1 MRSSNKIKIEGGMS
15 SMTDLVFLLLIFFI
29 IISTFVNT
37 SHQIQ
42 LPDGSGDP
50 SLTSTVKVYVNAENQ
65 FFINSNEEPIQVSV
79 VDREIM
85 NLIGE
90 NKAIELLADKEFVVE
105 HFAVQMVGDLMQSG
119 KTLSNNQI
127 YSLTKPWLLG
137 GEYKIEN
144 IEPTDID
151 VHFSLTGQIA
161 QQVGASES

>member
-65 FFINSNEEPIQVSV
+65 FFINSNEEPIRVSV
-79 VDREIM
+79 VEREIM

-90 NKAIELLADKEFVVE
+90 NKAIELLADKEAHRASAYEIIRIAKQNALKVVIKTK
-105 HFAVQMVGDLMQSG
+105 GG
-119 KTLSNNQI
+119 K
-127 YSLTKPWLLG
+127 
-137 GEYKIEN
+137 
-144 IEPTDID
+144 
-151 VHFSLTGQIA
+151 
-161 QQVGASES
+161 

>member
-50 SLTSTVKVYVNAENQ
+50 SLTSPVKVYVNAENQ
-65 FFINSNEEPIQVSV
+65 FFINSNEEPIQVSNV
-79 VDREIM
+79 EREIM

-90 NKAIELLADKEFVVE
+90 NKAIELLADKETHRASAYEIIRIAKQNALKVV
-105 HFAVQMVGDLMQSG
+105 VKTKGG
-119 KTLSNNQI
+119 K
-127 YSLTKPWLLG
+127 
-137 GEYKIEN
+137 
-144 IEPTDID
+144 
-151 VHFSLTGQIA
+151 
-161 QQVGASES
+161 

>member
-50 SLTSTVKVYVNAENQ
+50 SLTSPVKVYVNAENQ
-65 FFINSNEEPIQVSV
+65 FFINSNEEPIQVSSV
-79 VDREIM
+79 EREIM

-90 NKAIELLADKEFVVE
+90 NKAIELLADKEAHRASAYEIIRIAKQNALKVVIKTK
-105 HFAVQMVGDLMQSG
+105 GG
-119 KTLSNNQI
+119 K
-127 YSLTKPWLLG
+127 
-137 GEYKIEN
+137 
-144 IEPTDID
+144 
-151 VHFSLTGQIA
+151 
-161 QQVGASES
+161 